1 MERLDNVIEEMLTL
15 WQAKGIDVVIAPGFV
30 FPAPP
35 VKHPARLIPAVS
47 YTASYNV
54 LDFPAGS
61 VPVTRVVPQDEVRI
75 GFSSFKS
82 GAKLQQQTF

>member
-1 MERLDNVIEEMLTL
+1 MERLDNVIDEILTL
-15 WQAKGIDVVIAPGFV
+15 WQAKGIDVIIAPGFV

-54 LDFPAGS
+54 LDFPVGS
-61 VPVTRVVPQDEVRI
+61 VPVSRVIAQDEVR
-75 GFSSFKS
+75 FSELDFLKC
-82 GAKLQQQTF
+82 